1 MSIKFEKAH
10 FITSTLAEEEFDDI
24 KNSHGI
30 PMPEIAI
37 VGKSNVGK
45 SSLINHLLKKQDLA
59 KVSSKP
65 GKTQTI
71 NFFNVDEKLA
81 LVDLPGYGF
90 ARVPLELKMKWAKS
104 LDGYLRTRKPL
115 KLLIILLDC
124 RHKPSKE
131 DIELILWAKAY
142 NKPFIIILTKYDKL
156 RAKERKSQKEKV
168 ISILCEQT
176 HLDSIQ
182 PLVYSVKNLQ
192 MRQVLINTIN
202 QYLFSE
208 TSENNETPQ

>member
-1 MSIKFEKAH
+1 MIKFEKAH
-10 FITSTLAEEEFDDI
+10 FITSTLAEEEFDEI
-24 KNSHGI
+24 KNTHGI
-30 PMPEIAI
+30 PMQEIAI

-45 SSLINHLLKKQDLA
+45 SSLINHLLKKEDLA

-71 NFFNVDEKLA
+71 NFFNVDNKLA

-90 ARVPLELKMKWAKS
+90 ARVPLELKKQWAKS

-124 RHKPSKE
+124 RHKPSAE

-142 NKPFIIILTKYDKL
+142 NKPFIIVLTKYDKL
-156 RAKERKSQKEKV
+156 RAKERKPQKEKV
-168 ISILCEQT
+168 ISYLHETTGLKNI
-176 HLDSIQ
+176 H
-182 PLVYSVKNLQ
+182 PLVYSVKNHQ

-202 QYLFSE
+202 QYLFAEPCEKNE
-208 TSENNETPQ
+208 TSK